1 MKQSEITALSLTE
14 VKEQLATE
22 RNTLL
27 NLKFAHAISP
37 LENPSRI
44 KLTRKNIAK
53 LETQLHSLT
62 LNGQ

>member
-1 MKQSEITALSLTE
+1 MKQSEIKSLSLNE

-22 RNTLL
+22 RNNLT

-44 KLTRKNIAK
+44 KQTRKTIAR
-53 LETQLHSLT
+53 LETQLRSLE
-62 LNGQ
+62 LNG